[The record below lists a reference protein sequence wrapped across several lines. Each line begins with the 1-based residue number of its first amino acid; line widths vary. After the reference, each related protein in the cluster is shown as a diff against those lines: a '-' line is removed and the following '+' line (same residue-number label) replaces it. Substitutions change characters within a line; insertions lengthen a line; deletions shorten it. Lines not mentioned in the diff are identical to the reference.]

1 MLTVCHLYPDLLN
14 LYGDRGNIIAFVR
27 RARWRNIPV
36 RVLEVKLGEPVDF
49 REVDFLFLGG
59 GSDREQSLIA
69 ADLRRRKDELAA
81 AIEAGL
87 VVLAICGGYQLL
99 GRYYRTLDGVEIPG
113 LGILDFYTQAGGKRL
128 IGNIAIEVELDGK
141 KVQACGFENHSGQ
154 TYLGKISPLG
164 RVLRGY
170 GNNGRDGWEGAR
182 YKNVFCSYLHG
193 PLLPKNP
200 VLCDYLFRLALRRRG
215 LDTFLAPLDD
225 SLENRANEV
234 MLRRL
239 GVKRLGVGGLFRG
252 RNYSP

>member
-14 LYGDRGNIIAFVR
+14 LYGDQGNIIAFTR

-36 RVLEVKLGEPVDF
+36 RVLGVRLGEPVDF

-69 ADLRRRKDELAA
+69 ADLQRRAAALGA

-99 GRYYRTLDGVEIPG
+99 GRFYRTLDGTEIPG
-113 LGILDFYTQAGGKRL
+113 LGILDFYTQAGRKRL
-128 IGNIAIEVELDGK
+128 IGNIAIEVELEGK
-141 KVQACGFENHSGQ
+141 KIRACGFENHSGQ
-154 TYLGKISPLG
+154 TYLGAVKPLG

-200 VLCDYLFRLALRRRG
+200 ALCDHLLRLSLRRRG
-215 LDTFLAPLDD
+215 LDGYLAPLDD
-225 SLENRANEV
+225 SFEKRANDV
-234 MLRRL
+234 MLHRL
-239 GVKRLGVGGLFRG
+239 GVKG
-252 RNYSP
+252 